1 MVFIP
6 PDSRNCKKMKT
17 MTTNIR
23 VSLAFAKLSDAD
35 LAAFTQN
42 IIDSLTGNASYPTP
56 AVTVPDLTAGL
67 TKFTDALAAAA
78 QGGLQL
84 TALKNVARED
94 LLALLRTEASY
105 VQLTASDDLPK
116 MLSSGYSNISTT
128 RTKIPLPKPDIAAID
143 NENST
148 ELVVRITP
156 VTNARAYEVQQ
167 RTGTGNWQT
176 AGIYTQ
182 ARRIVLENLAP
193 GTTYTVQAR
202 AVGGTTGYS
211 DWSDPVSH
219 MAM

>member
-1 MVFIP
+1 
-6 PDSRNCKKMKT
+6 

-35 LAAFTQN
+35 LAAFAQN
-42 IIDSLTGNASYPTP
+42 NIDSLTGNASYPNP
-56 AVTVPDLTAGL
+56 AVSVPDLTAGL
-67 TKFTDALAAAA
+67 KKFTDALAAAA

-84 TALKNVARED
+84 TAEKNVARED
-94 LLALLRTEASY
+94 LLALLRTEANY
-105 VQLTASDDLPK
+105 VQLTVGDNLP
-116 MLSSGYSNISTT
+116 MLLSSGFYNVSTS
-128 RTKIPLPKPDIAAID
+128 RTKMPLPKPDIAGID

-148 ELVVRITP
+148 ELVVRLTP

-167 RTGTGNWQT
+167 RTGTGNWQP

-182 ARRIVLENLAP
+182 ARRIVLDHLAP
-193 GTTYTVQAR
+193 GTTYSVQAR
-202 AVGGTTGYS
+202 AIGGTTGYS